1 MEMVEYIEQI
11 FVRIEFKLIQNK
23 AQQNRVRIYGTYYEH
38 DMAYDSKSVKNT
50 KIDIYSTYST
60 YVRNWL

>member
-11 FVRIEFKLIQNK
+11 FVSIELKLIQNK
-23 AQQNRVRIYGTYYEH
+23 AQQNRVRIHGTYYEH

-50 KIDIYSTYST
+50 KIDI
-60 YVRNWL
+60 